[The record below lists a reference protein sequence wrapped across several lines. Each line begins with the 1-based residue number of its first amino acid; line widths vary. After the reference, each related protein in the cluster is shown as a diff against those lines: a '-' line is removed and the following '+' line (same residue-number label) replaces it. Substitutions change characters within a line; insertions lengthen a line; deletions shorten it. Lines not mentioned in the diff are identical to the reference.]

1 MQFDPIIADRLAKDL
16 RYTTDVSYA
25 LLVPR
30 GLTHWFIKS
39 RYHMPE
45 SDQAE
50 YDLRALPT
58 GCLPLTPD
66 EFTQPAG
73 IAT

>member
-45 SDQAE
+45 SDQAI
-50 YDLRALPT
+50 YDSGTLIT
-58 GCLPLTPD
+58 DCLPLTPD
-66 EFTQPAG
+66 ECAQPAG
-73 IAT
+73 IAA

>member
-1 MQFDPIIADRLAKDL
+1 MEFDPMIADRLAKDL
-16 RYTTDVSYA
+16 RYTTDVPYT
-25 LLVPR
+25 LLVSR
-30 GLTHWFIKS
+30 GLTHWFIRS

-45 SDQAE
+45 SDQAI
-50 YDLRALPT
+50 YDLSALPT
-58 GCLPLTPD
+58 GCLALIPD

>member
-1 MQFDPIIADRLAKDL
+1 MQLDPMIVDRLAKAL
-16 RYTTDVSYA
+16 KYTTNVPCV

-45 SDQAE
+45 SDQAV
-50 YDLRALPT
+50 YDLRALIT
-58 GCLPLTPD
+58 DCLPLIPD
-66 EFTQPAG
+66 ECAQPAG
-73 IAT
+73 IAA